1 MKKLLLLS
9 VVFFGLAQ
17 TVMSSSYTYDDV
29 LNLPPTPVIK
39 IQNDLG
45 SPEQNA
51 GTTETTFSFN
61 GSGSYDD
68 ETSTSNLEVRF
79 DFENDGVLD
88 TYFSKRKSA
97 KHKYETT
104 GIKTIRM
111 EVLDLQGNV
120 ASGYTQVLIVNNTP
134 PVAHFNV
141 EPKSGTSGTIFK
153 VNTGHSEDS
162 QYMKYKLEYRFDWNS
177 DGKFDTHFE
186 RKTSWNHR
194 YSTTGVKNIIM
205 EVRDNEGASDTY
217 KKQVEVIPNTPPTA
231 SLNIET
237 ISVNEKLARIK
248 LDASESKDTQ
258 DSKIKYKW
266 DYNYTGN
273 AQSTP

>member
-1 MKKLLLLS
+1 M
-9 VVFFGLAQ
+9 
-17 TVMSSSYTYDDV
+17 
-29 LNLPPTPVIK
+29 
-39 IQNDLG
+39 
-45 SPEQNA
+45 
-51 GTTETTFSFN
+51 
-61 GSGSYDD
+61 
-68 ETSTSNLEVRF
+68 F
-79 DFENDGVLD
+79 DMQFVLD

-194 YSTTGVKNIIM
+194 YSTPGVKNIIM
-205 EVRDNEGASDTY
+205 EVRDPEGASDTY

-266 DYNYTGN
+266 DYNYTGEN
-273 AQSTP
+273 DIMWNTGWLSYPKNYVNFYRSGEYMIRLLVRDKDGAKDTVFVKILIDLAAGIVEKKAN